1 MDRDRRITVRLDFSK
16 TLTVLDRGFAGDEH
30 ITSKILPDI
39 ELRFKGF
46 NIHQL
51 GDFRR
56 WLEGDGGDKLT
67 LLPIHARPYHQVVYQ
82 NTSTIM
88 PLQTY
93 HHASSVKGLSS
104 ITTLIVGASESILID
119 PPFLIP
125 DALSVV
131 GWIKETTSNPLK
143 AVFVTHHHP
152 DHFFSANPILDAF
165 PSAKFYAAPYVLEGI
180 NREYDDK
187 VKYWPTVFGH
197 ENVPEAPKKPE
208 EFNFSFFLLNGN
220 PESPVVLLGPLQ
232 GDSVDH
238 TIFWL
243 PTEKTVVCGDTIYGR
258 STHVWVE
265 EVETPALLEAWN
277 KTIAL
282 ISALE
287 PAKVIPGHLE
297 PGWELDAKA
306 DIAHTQKYLHL
317 FAEKVTYAQTKPQV
331 QDLFDFFKDAFPQCQ
346 QNLDFFLGHLSNQFG
361 EGGKVWEENR
371 HHDVGKRTIEGLT
384 GYWFK

>member
-1 MDRDRRITVRLDFSK
+1 
-16 TLTVLDRGFAGDEH
+16 
-30 ITSKILPDI
+30 
-39 ELRFKGF
+39 
-46 NIHQL
+46 
-51 GDFRR
+51 
-56 WLEGDGGDKLT
+56 
-67 LLPIHARPYHQVVYQ
+67 
-82 NTSTIM
+82 M

-93 HHASSVKGLSS
+93 HHSSSSTGLSS
-104 ITTLIVGASESILID
+104 ITTLIVGATEAVLVD
-119 PPFLIP
+119 PPLLIP

-131 GWIKETTSNPLK
+131 RWIKETTPNPLK

-165 PSAKFYAAPYVLEGI
+165 PSAKFYAASYVLAGI

-187 VKYWPTVFGH
+187 VKYWPTVFGRD
-197 ENVPEAPKKPE
+197 NVPEAPQKPE
-208 EFNFSFFLLNGN
+208 EFNFNFFLLNGN

-238 TIFWL
+238 TLFWL
-243 PTEKTVVCGDTIYGR
+243 PTEKTIICGDTIYGR

-265 EVETPALLEAWN
+265 EVETPALLDAWN

-282 ISALE
+282 ISALD
-287 PAKVIPGHLE
+287 PVKVIPGHLE
-297 PGWELDAKA
+297 PDWELDAKA
-306 DIAHTQKYLHL
+306 DIAHTQKYLDL
-317 FAEKVTYAQTKPQV
+317 FAEKVTYAETKPTV
-331 QDLFDFFKDAFPQCQ
+331 QDLFDTFKNAFPECQ
-346 QNLDFFLGHLSNQFG
+346 QNLEFFLGHLSNQFG

>member
-1 MDRDRRITVRLDFSK
+1 
-16 TLTVLDRGFAGDEH
+16 
-30 ITSKILPDI
+30 
-39 ELRFKGF
+39 
-46 NIHQL
+46 
-51 GDFRR
+51 
-56 WLEGDGGDKLT
+56 
-67 LLPIHARPYHQVVYQ
+67 
-82 NTSTIM
+82 M

-93 HHASSVKGLSS
+93 HHASSIKGLSS

-119 PPFLIP
+119 PPLLIP

-131 GWIKETTSNPLK
+131 RWIKETTLNPLK

-165 PSAKFYAAPYVLEGI
+165 PTAKFYAAPYVLEGI

-187 VKYWPTVFGH
+187 VKYWPTVFGQ
-197 ENVPEAPKKPE
+197 ENVPEAPRKPD
-208 EFNFSFFLLNGN
+208 EFNFGFFLLNRN
-220 PESPVVLLGPLQ
+220 PGSPVVLLGPLQ

-265 EVETPALLEAWN
+265 EVEPPALLDAWN

-282 ISALE
+282 ISALK
-287 PAKVIPGHLE
+287 PVKVIPGHLE

-306 DIAHTQKYLHL
+306 DIAHTQKYLDL
-317 FAEKVTYAQTKPQV
+317 FAEKVTHAPTKPQV
-331 QDLFDFFKDAFPQCQ
+331 QDLYDFFENAFPQCQ
-346 QNLDFFLGHLSNQFG
+346 QNLDFFLGHLSNHFG
-361 EGGKVWEENR
+361 EGGKIWGENR
-371 HHDVGKRTIEGLT
+371 HHDVGKRTIERLT
-384 GYWFK
+384 GYLFK

>member
-1 MDRDRRITVRLDFSK
+1 
-16 TLTVLDRGFAGDEH
+16 
-30 ITSKILPDI
+30 
-39 ELRFKGF
+39 
-46 NIHQL
+46 
-51 GDFRR
+51 
-56 WLEGDGGDKLT
+56 
-67 LLPIHARPYHQVVYQ
+67 
-82 NTSTIM
+82 M

-93 HHASSVKGLSS
+93 HHTSSIKGLSS

-131 GWIKETTSNPLK
+131 RWIKETTENPLK

-165 PSAKFYAAPYVLEGI
+165 PSAKFYAASYVLEGI

-187 VKYWPTVFGH
+187 VKYWPTIFGRQ
-197 ENVPEAPKKPE
+197 NVPEAPRKPE
-208 EFNFSFFLLNGN
+208 VFNFGFFLLNGN

-238 TIFWL
+238 TVFWL
-243 PTEKTVVCGDTIYGR
+243 PMEKTVICGDTVYGR

-265 EVETPALLEAWN
+265 EVETPALLDAWK

-282 ISALE
+282 IAALQ
-287 PAKVIPGHLE
+287 PVKVIPGHLE
-297 PGWELDAKA
+297 PGWELDAQA
-306 DIAHTQKYLHL
+306 DIAHTQKYLDL
-317 FAEKVTYAQTKPQV
+317 FAEKVTYAPTKPQV
-331 QDLFDFFKDAFPQCQ
+331 QELYDFFQGAFPQCQ

>member
-1 MDRDRRITVRLDFSK
+1 
-16 TLTVLDRGFAGDEH
+16 
-30 ITSKILPDI
+30 
-39 ELRFKGF
+39 
-46 NIHQL
+46 
-51 GDFRR
+51 
-56 WLEGDGGDKLT
+56 
-67 LLPIHARPYHQVVYQ
+67 
-82 NTSTIM
+82 M

-93 HHASSVKGLSS
+93 HHASSTKGLSS
-104 ITTLIVGASESILID
+104 ITTLIVGTSESILID

-131 GWIKETTSNPLK
+131 HWIKEITANPLK

-165 PSAKFYAAPYVLEGI
+165 PTAKFYAAPYVLEGI

-187 VKYWPTVFGH
+187 VKYWPTVFGR

-243 PTEKTVVCGDTIYGR
+243 PTEKTVVCGDAIYGR

-287 PAKVIPGHLE
+287 PVKVIPGHLE

-306 DIAHTQKYLHL
+306 DIAHTQKYLDL
-317 FAEKVTYAQTKPQV
+317 FAEKVTYAPAKPQV
-331 QDLFDFFKDAFPQCQ
+331 QDLYDFFKDAFPQCQ